1 MAQYIDKSAL
11 VAELKKRFDY
21 RVNGLKAIDDGTF
34 WKEEQNED
42 EFNAVLTRCSYNA
55 VKNEVFELMCFLDT
69 LEVKEVDLE
78 SEWVKYFENRGDMVT
93 VNIKHLAKHFFE
105 LGMSVSN
112 KIQKGEEY
120 DRQKETKRY

>member
-1 MAQYIDKSAL
+1 MAQYIDKSVLA
-11 VAELKKRFDY
+11 AELKKRFDY

-42 EFNAVLTRCSYNA
+42 GFNAVLTRCSYNA

-112 KIQKGEEY
+112 KIQKG
-120 DRQKETKRY
+120 K